1 MSGSGTRRLGA
12 GEVTYMYT
20 VQADGYGTPRTVCV
34 VTQVVQMFVGD
45 GLITMH
51 LHNGG
56 HITIPVTNLVAH
68 VVRPVAA
75 DGEVAK

>member
-1 MSGSGTRRLGA
+1 MSGSATRRLGA
-12 GEVTYMYT
+12 GAVTYMCT
-20 VQADGYGTPRTVCV
+20 VREDGDGTLRTICA

-45 GLITMH
+45 GLIPMH
-51 LHNGG
+51 MYDGC

-68 VVRPVAA
+68 VRPA